1 MKLSAI
7 EKQVVSNMHNL
18 PLDKQRVILELS
30 AFLKNKSQ
38 ENQIEKITEPFGERL
53 KKFLKETES
62 DTIDIDTAIFDG
74 YRKAVTTRDF
84 KWED

>member
-62 DTIDIDTAIFDG
+62 DTIDSDTAIFDG